1 MFELSAALG
10 AASYAAQVRLGS
22 GGSRQMDACS
32 TTLCQT
38 AAAIRNNLLSVA
50 AIAVN
55 ADDLHGYDCCEE
67 SARFM
72 R

>member
-1 MFELSAALG
+1 
-10 AASYAAQVRLGS
+10 
-22 GGSRQMDACS
+22 MDACS

-38 AAAIRNNLLSVA
+38 TAAIRNNLLSVA

-55 ADDLHGYDCCEE
+55 ADDLHGYDRCEE